1 MAYIYEILK
10 VYSCVSSDK
19 INISAYYVRIHIIA
33 AFRTLI
39 LR

>member
-10 VYSCVSSDK
+10 VYACVSSYK
-19 INISAYYVRIHIIA
+19 NNISTYYARIHIIA